1 MSIPSS
7 LREKD
12 SAERGA
18 YHRMWHGGCPIPKS
32 VEGGCSSQLLSCLT
46 ILSEYKWV
54 PFGLCNFEVQLQIY
68 TNVPNL
74 PPSKTFFHKRTDEK
88 NG

>member
-54 PFGLCNFEVQLQIY
+54 PFGLCNFEVQLQICIIPQRWQIPEG
-68 TNVPNL
+68 V
-74 PPSKTFFHKRTDEK
+74 FA
-88 NG
+88 